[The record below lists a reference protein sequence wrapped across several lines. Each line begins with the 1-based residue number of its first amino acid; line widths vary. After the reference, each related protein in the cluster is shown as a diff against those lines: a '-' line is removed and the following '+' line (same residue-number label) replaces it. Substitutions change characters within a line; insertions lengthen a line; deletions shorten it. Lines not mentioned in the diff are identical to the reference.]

1 MIIKNL
7 TISISVAEITLGGQN
22 SVGNLVSELLQRWDC
37 TPSAVSP
44 DGKVPAAEPNVLGDV
59 LEQGARA
66 VVKAE
71 QMDKSAYWESFAGQV
86 VRVLPQDDGMYRVYR
101 EVDHFFI
108 GNGVKPERF
117 DLLEEA

>member
-7 TISISVAEITLGGQN
+7 TISISVEEITLGGQN

-37 TPSAVSP
+37 TPSAVPP
-44 DGKVPAAEPNVLGDV
+44 DGKGPAAEPNVLGDV

-71 QMDKSAYWESFAGQV
+71 QLDKSAYWESFAGQV

-101 EVDHFFI
+101 EADHFFI